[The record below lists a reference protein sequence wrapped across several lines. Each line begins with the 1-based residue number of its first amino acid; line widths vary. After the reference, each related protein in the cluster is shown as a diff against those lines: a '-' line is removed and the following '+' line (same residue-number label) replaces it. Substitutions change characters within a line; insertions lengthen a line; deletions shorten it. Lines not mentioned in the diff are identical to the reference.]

1 MIGVWQLSAMNNYF
15 PEAYRVRYE
24 VENGEMNL
32 RGDLRQISLSFF
44 FTRANQLDSYYHL
57 VLLMSLVRETKP
69 PITPQ
74 QTTAA
79 QGWGGLGGGAA
90 KHRQM
95 HFKVF

>member
-44 FTRANQLDSYYHL
+44 LHVQISWI
-57 VLLMSLVRETKP
+57 V
-69 PITPQ
+69 IT
-74 QTTAA
+74 T
-79 QGWGGLGGGAA
+79 WCC
-90 KHRQM
+90 
-95 HFKVF
+95 